1 MRLAMFSISF
11 LLPTILLLPTISLA
25 DEWTPPK
32 NPDPSTIM
40 REARAD
46 TARGNYE
53 VALAKQLWYHDNA
66 VKLQPSQS
74 GVRRSF
80 ALSYW
85 LELGE
90 VYPPALEKMRQIRD
104 ETENRI
110 RDENHVRVNFED
122 FHDFVAL
129 NRTLRQ
135 EERTAKIF
143 KWLDEADEQD
153 AKRMFNVAEPALI
166 KQKAYELCGKYID
179 PDHDVSR
186 IGDSYAQGLKMA
198 KRFGKKYQ
206 EFVKKKLLNDA
217 AILVAILAK
226 NNRHAE
232 AKNVAENVRK
242 FVSDAK
248 LSTKL
253 KRALDSALTGSVPTP
268 WP

>member
-1 MRLAMFSISF
+1 MRLTMFALSF
-11 LLPTILLLPTISLA
+11 LLLTAWLLPMNSLA
-25 DEWTPPK
+25 DEWKPPK
-32 NPDPSTIM
+32 NPDPSAIM
-40 REARAD
+40 REAKAD

-53 VALAKQLWYHDNA
+53 VALAKQLWYHNNA
-66 VKLQPSQS
+66 VKLKPGQS
-74 GVRRSF
+74 GVRLSF
-80 ALSYW
+80 ALSNW

-90 VYPPALEKMRQIRD
+90 AYPPALEKMRQIRD
-104 ETENRI
+104 ETENKI
-110 RDENHVRVNFED
+110 RDENRVRVNFED

-129 NRTLRQ
+129 NKTLRQ
-135 EERTAKIF
+135 EERTAEIF
-143 KWLDEADEQD
+143 KWLDEADEED

-186 IGDSYAQGLKMA
+186 IGDSYSQGLKMT
-198 KRFGKKYQ
+198 KRFGKKHEEY
-206 EFVKKKLLNDA
+206 VKKKLLNDA

-226 NNRHAE
+226 NNRQAE
-232 AKNVAENVRK
+232 AKNVAAEVKK

-248 LSTKL
+248 LSKKL